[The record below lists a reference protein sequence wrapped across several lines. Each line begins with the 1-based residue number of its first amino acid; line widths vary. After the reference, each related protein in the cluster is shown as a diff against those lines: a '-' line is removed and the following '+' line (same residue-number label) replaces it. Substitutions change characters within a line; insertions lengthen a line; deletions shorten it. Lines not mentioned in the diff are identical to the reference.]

1 MKKRLPFIDWR
12 KRKCVSTT
20 RSILDFLFGFVW
32 QEVSGGKRDHGIWAL
47 WELFKGTGSLNRLE
61 EKTSEDQVFGPLM
74 KMQRS
79 I

>member
-1 MKKRLPFIDWR
+1 MKKRLPFIDWH
-12 KRKCVSTT
+12 KRKCVSTI
-20 RSILDFLFGFVW
+20 RSILDFLLGFLW

-47 WELFKGTGSLNRLE
+47 WELFKETGSLNRLE